1 MSKKNKKIGI
11 TNPDELNKHLQYTSV
26 TTWIVLG
33 AVILSLAGLFTWAF
47 VYKIQEK
54 ITGKALIASGVVTL
68 NVEESQKPRLAT
80 GQKVYIADKV
90 GEILSIDDG
99 NPVVS
104 LFDLE
109 DGSNYTYTIVVSE
122 MRPIDFLIK

>member
-1 MSKKNKKIGI
+1 MSNKNVGI
-11 TNPDELNKHLQYTSV
+11 TNPDELNKHLQYTSIS
-26 TTWIVLG
+26 TWIILG
-33 AVILSLAGLFTWAF
+33 AVILSLAGLFTWSF

-54 ITGKALIASGVVTL
+54 ITGKASISSGAVTL
-68 NVEESQKPRLAT
+68 TIEESQKPRLAV

-90 GEILSIDDG
+90 GEIKSIDDG

-109 DGSNYTYTIVVSE
+109 DGSNYTYTIVVKE

>member
-1 MSKKNKKIGI
+1 MSKKKEKIAI
-11 TNPDELNKHLQYTSV
+11 NNPDELNKHLQYTSI

-33 AVILSLAGLFTWAF
+33 AVILSLAGLFTWSF

-54 ITGKALIASGVVTL
+54 ITGKASISSGAVTL
-68 NVEESQKPRLAT
+68 TIEESQKPRLAV

-90 GEILSIDDG
+90 GEIKSINDG

-109 DGSNYTYTIVVSE
+109 DGSNYTYTIVVKE

>member
-1 MSKKNKKIGI
+1 MSKKNKNIGI
-11 TNPDELNKHLQYTSV
+11 TNPDELNKHLQYTSI

-33 AVILSLAGLFTWAF
+33 AVILSLAGLFTWSF
-47 VYKIQEK
+47 IYKIQEK
-54 ITGKALIASGVVTL
+54 ITGKASISSGAVTL
-68 NVEESQKPRLAT
+68 TIKESQKPRLAV

-90 GEILSIDDG
+90 GEIESIADG

-109 DGSNYTYTIVVSE
+109 DGSDYTYTIVIKE

>member
-1 MSKKNKKIGI
+1 MSKKNKNIGI
-11 TNPDELNKHLQYTSV
+11 TNPDELNKHLQYTSIS
-26 TTWIVLG
+26 TWIVLG
-33 AVILSLAGLFTWAF
+33 AVILSLAGLFTWSF

-54 ITGKALIASGVVTL
+54 ITGKASISSGAVTL
-68 NVEESQKPRLAT
+68 TIEESQKPRLAV

-90 GEILSIDDG
+90 GEIKSIDDG

-109 DGSNYTYTIVVSE
+109 DGSNYTYTIVVKE

>member
-1 MSKKNKKIGI
+1 MSKKKEKIAI
-11 TNPDELNKHLQYTSV
+11 NNPDELNKHLQYTSI

-33 AVILSLAGLFTWAF
+33 AVILSLAGLFTWSF

-54 ITGKALIASGVVTL
+54 ITGKASISSGAVTL
-68 NVEESQKPRLAT
+68 TIEESQKPRLAV

-90 GEILSIDDG
+90 GEIKSIDDG

-109 DGSNYTYTIVVSE
+109 DGSNYTYTIVVKE
-122 MRPIDFLIK
+122 MRPIDFLIN

>member
-1 MSKKNKKIGI
+1 MSKKNKNIGI

-26 TTWIVLG
+26 TTWIILG

-54 ITGKALIASGVVTL
+54 ITGKALITSGVVTL

-90 GEILSIDDG
+90 GEILSIDEG